1 MSLFAGFV
9 GEQNRRSL
17 TSEQLSHMSSESA
30 AAAVGFAP
38 RSGFDVELQFST
50 FGAQYQKC

>member
-1 MSLFAGFV
+1 MV
-9 GEQNRRSL
+9 EQNKLVARLRLRAERFASSL

-38 RSGFDVELQFST
+38 RSG
-50 FGAQYQKC
+50 